1 MPRRKPARLRAFFAN
16 GSTGWASHSTRST
29 PKCSAAN
36 RPTCRKWCSES
47 LSAHTTKR
55 PLSGSP
61 KNSLRWP
68 SMDRRSSR
76 ASAPAVRKS
85 KRLSHIG
92 PRSFPNR
99 WCVRMYTKILYSLD
113 AGVARITL
121 NRPDKRN
128 ALSRE
133 LIDEVKSAIGDAG
146 RDPECRVVLL
156 AGAGKDFCSGADL
169 AGLEKTAKNGVLD
182 NMADARNMAELF
194 LAIRNHR
201 CPVIAA
207 VQGRA
212 LAGGCGLATAC
223 DIVLASESAQF
234 GYPEVNIG
242 FVAAMVMA
250 ILRRSVSEKAAFELV
265 ATGQV
270 ISASRAQE
278 LGMAHRVFSDG
289 EFEVEST
296 GYVNRL
302 ATKSQSA
309 VMLSKRLLYQMDMM
323 SFEAALEA
331 GVQTNAIA
339 RMTEDCRRGVE
350 RFLKKSTVS

>member
-1 MPRRKPARLRAFFAN
+1 
-16 GSTGWASHSTRST
+16 
-29 PKCSAAN
+29 
-36 RPTCRKWCSES
+36 
-47 LSAHTTKR
+47 
-55 PLSGSP
+55 
-61 KNSLRWP
+61 
-68 SMDRRSSR
+68 
-76 ASAPAVRKS
+76 
-85 KRLSHIG
+85 
-92 PRSFPNR
+92 
-99 WCVRMYTKILYSLD
+99 MYTKILYSLD

-250 ILRRSVSEKAAFELV
+250 ILRRSVSEKDAFELV
-265 ATGQV
+265 ATGEI
-270 ISASRAQE
+270 ISAARAHQ
-278 LGMAHRVFSDG
+278 LGVIQRVFPDAQ
-289 EFEVEST
+289 FAAEVDAYAVRQAS
-296 GYVNRL
+296 
-302 ATKSQSA
+302 KSSSA
-309 VMLSKRLLYQMDMM
+309 VMLSKRLLYQMDSM

-331 GVQTNAIA
+331 GIQMNALA
-339 RMTEDCRRGVE
+339 RTTDDCRRGIE
-350 RFLKKSTVS
+350 RFLKK